1 MRACSAAS
9 LRLKERS
16 VRVGR
21 VAYADLPEGDVL
33 GALLLQ
39 RFRQPAVLLAQTLI
53 RRWMQIRQG

>member
-1 MRACSAAS
+1 M
-9 LRLKERS
+9 
-16 VRVGR
+16 RVGR